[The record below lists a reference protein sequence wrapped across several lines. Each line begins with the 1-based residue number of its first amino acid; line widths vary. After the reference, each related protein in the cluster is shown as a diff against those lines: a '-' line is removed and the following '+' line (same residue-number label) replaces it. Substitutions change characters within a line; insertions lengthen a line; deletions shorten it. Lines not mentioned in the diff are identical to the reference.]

1 MSDEE
6 NDGYFKAIWGE
17 KKLWGWKII
26 FRKGE
31 KLKTEREERRSRR
44 RGRGGGGRGREEK
57 DQRDG
62 HDSLSLDIIFLVPTP
77 KMVNLFWYDHLKHKQ
92 SFAQWTKICN
102 YDLNKMNNLS
112 VSVVKRD
119 LI

>member
-1 MSDEE
+1 
-6 NDGYFKAIWGE
+6 
-17 KKLWGWKII
+17 
-26 FRKGE
+26 
-31 KLKTEREERRSRR
+31 
-44 RGRGGGGRGREEK
+44 
-57 DQRDG
+57 
-62 HDSLSLDIIFLVPTP
+62 
-77 KMVNLFWYDHLKHKQ
+77 MVNLFWYDHLKHKQ